1 MYIFIAIIFIA
12 ELIIAHFII
21 SHLIKWDRQVRHYNA
36 CVETF
41 NPLLETCMQY
51 SRCLVSSFKN
61 SFENTINFV
70 KKKREQ
76 LINKIIFAVAVYSL
90 LIIFKIKTNKAKK
103 IYKLAGTIKDL
114 LFELAV

>member
-21 SHLIKWDRQVRHYNA
+21 SNLIKWDRQVRYYNA

-41 NPLLETCMQY
+41 NPLLQTCMQY
-51 SRCLVSSFKN
+51 GRCLVSTFKN
-61 SFENTINFV
+61 SFENAITFV

-76 LINKIIFAVAVYSL
+76 LISKVIFAVAIYSL
-90 LIIFKIKTNKAKK
+90 LIIFKVKTYKAKK

-114 LFELAV
+114 LLELAV

>member
-1 MYIFIAIIFIA
+1 MYIFIGIIFIA

-21 SHLIKWDRQVRHYNA
+21 SNLIKWDRKVQYYNA
-36 CVETF
+36 CAESF
-41 NPLLETCMQY
+41 NPLLKTCMQY
-51 SRCLVSSFKN
+51 GRCIVATFKN

-114 LFELAV
+114 LL

>member
-21 SHLIKWDRQVRHYNA
+21 THLIKWDRQVRHYNA

-76 LINKIIFAVAVYSL
+76 LINKIKWLGLFGYKASRAAIFMSL
-90 LIIFKIKTNKAKK
+90 KS
-103 IYKLAGTIKDL
+103 G
-114 LFELAV
+114 V